1 MAVAV
6 AVTEVSYSLEETI
19 ETSGMELQPGI
30 AGQLAEA
37 TQGYPFM
44 IQLVGYYAWQLARR
58 AHTAIIGEEEAERG
72 IATARERFCAMV
84 IEPALQRIPPTC
96 IAYLLSMASLGQT
109 SSTSM
114 VADAL
119 NKTPQQVS
127 SVRSRLLRESI
138 IEAPSYGKVS
148 FAIPYMRDYLYEHKA
163 ELEVEL

>member
-1 MAVAV
+1 
-6 AVTEVSYSLEETI
+6 
-19 ETSGMELQPGI
+19 
-30 AGQLAEA
+30 
-37 TQGYPFM
+37 
-44 IQLVGYYAWQLARR
+44 
-58 AHTAIIGEEEAERG
+58 
-72 IATARERFCAMV
+72 MV

-148 FAIPYMRDYLYEHKA
+148 FAIPTCATTSANTKPNWKLNCRNGNCPARRKTVFRTDLKQT
-163 ELEVEL
+163 

>member
-1 MAVAV
+1 MLITSVLVAFT
-6 AVTEVSYSLEETI
+6 ASSGPCQKEKRSRQSYTRILENWCRLRRIST
-19 ETSGMELQPGI
+19 
-30 AGQLAEA
+30 
-37 TQGYPFM
+37 
-44 IQLVGYYAWQLARR
+44 GYYAWQLARR
-58 AHTAIIGEEEAERG
+58 AHTTVIGEEEAKRG

-114 VADAL
+114 VADDL

-127 SVRSRLLRESI
+127 SIRSRLLRESI

-148 FAIPYMRDYLYEHKA
+148 FAIPYMRDYLNEHKA
-163 ELEVEL
+163 ELEAEL

>member
-1 MAVAV
+1 
-6 AVTEVSYSLEETI
+6 
-19 ETSGMELQPGI
+19 
-30 AGQLAEA
+30 
-37 TQGYPFM
+37 
-44 IQLVGYYAWQLARR
+44 
-58 AHTAIIGEEEAERG
+58 
-72 IATARERFCAMV
+72 MV

-96 IAYLLSMASLGQT
+96 IAYLLSMASLWQT

-138 IEAPSYGKVS
+138 IEAHSYGKVS
-148 FAIPYMRDYLYEHKA
+148 FAIHYMRDYLYEHKA